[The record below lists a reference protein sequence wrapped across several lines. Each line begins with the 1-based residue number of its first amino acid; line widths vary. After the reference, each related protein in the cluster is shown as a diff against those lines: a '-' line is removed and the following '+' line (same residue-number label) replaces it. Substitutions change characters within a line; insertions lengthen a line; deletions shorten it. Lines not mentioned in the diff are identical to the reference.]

1 METFYNEIAPVNTE
15 LLVDSLNA
23 AQREAVTAPLGNVLV
38 LAGAGSGKTRVLT
51 HRIAW
56 LIQHENF
63 SPFNILAVTFT
74 NKAANEMRG
83 RLEKLLGM
91 STNGMWVGTFHGL
104 SHRLLRI
111 HWQEAGLSENF
122 QILDTDD
129 QYRIIRRLVIAAGL
143 DEKQWSPK
151 QIQWFINAKKDEGL
165 RPSQVPDKGDVHT
178 RTLIRL
184 YAQYEELCQRSS
196 LVDFAELML
205 RAYELWLNHP
215 EILGHY
221 RERFR
226 HILVDEFQ
234 DTNVIQYQ
242 WIRLLSE
249 NNYLMAVGDD
259 DQSIYGWRGA
269 KVENMNQLQKDFFPF
284 TTIRLEQNYRSTGN
298 ILNAANHLI
307 SHNSKRMGKN
317 LWTEDGAGEPISI
330 YAGFN
335 EIDEARFIVDRVRS
349 IYQQGHHAINYC
361 DFAVLYR
368 SNAQSRVIE
377 ETLIQAGIPYRIY
390 GGLKFFERAEIKDAL
405 GYLRLIAHEN
415 DDSAFERIINT
426 PTRGI
431 GEQTLLSIRQEARAN
446 NLSLWQA
453 AHALIAKKHFTGR
466 AQNALLQFFTL
477 IENLREETKNLPLTE
492 LTELVLQ
499 GSGLIEHY
507 RNEKGE
513 KGQTRVENLQELIS
527 ATKQF
532 QDETE
537 GEFSALASFLANA
550 ALEAGETQSENATDF
565 VQLMTLH
572 SAKGLEFPVV
582 FLAGMEEGLFPH
594 QRSVEEAHQLAEERR
609 LCYVGMTRAMKK
621 LFLTYAE
628 TRRLHGQEAYHRPSR
643 FIREI
648 PPDLMEEV
656 RLRTQISRPVYSG
669 KTRDTSQTYTVP
681 VEESGFHLGQ
691 HVRHP
696 VFGEGTILSFEG
708 QGPHARIQVKFNT
721 VGAKWLVASYAK
733 LEAGD

>member
-226 HILVDEFQ
+226 YILVDEFQ

-242 WIRLLSE
+242 WIRLLSQ
-249 NNYLMAVGDD
+249 NNFLMAVGDD

-307 SHNSKRMGKN
+307 SHNSKRLGKN

-431 GEQTLLSIRQEARAN
+431 GEQTVLSIRQEARAN
-446 NLSLWQA
+446 NQSLWQA
-453 AHALIAKKHFTGR
+453 AHALLAKNHFAGR
-466 AQNALLQFFTL
+466 AQNALRQFFTL

-628 TRRLHGQEAYHRPSR
+628 MRRLHGQETYHRASR

-656 RLRTQISRPVYSG
+656 RLRTQISRPAYS
-669 KTRDTSQTYTVP
+669 RDTSQTYTVP

-696 VFGEGTILSFEG
+696 VFGNGTILSFEG
-708 QGPHARIQVKFNT
+708 QGPHARIQVKFHT

-733 LEAGD
+733 LEAVD